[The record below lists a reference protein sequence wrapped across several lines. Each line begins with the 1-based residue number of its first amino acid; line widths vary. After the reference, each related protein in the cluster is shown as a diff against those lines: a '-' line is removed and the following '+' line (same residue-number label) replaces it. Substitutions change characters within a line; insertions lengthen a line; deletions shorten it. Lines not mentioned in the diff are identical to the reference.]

1 MLAIEKR
8 EFTCLGVNTPWRLQQ
23 MVNARGNISIKSRI
37 QISEHECFLAQSALI
52 VVGAHLLFSIAQP
65 QLILLTPYPP
75 HLFAAHG
82 CIFLPLGFNFIA
94 V

>member
-1 MLAIEKR
+1 MI
-8 EFTCLGVNTPWRLQQ
+8 
-23 MVNARGNISIKSRI
+23 NARGNISIKSRI
-37 QISEHECFLAQSALI
+37 QISEHECLLAQSALI
-52 VVGAHLLFSIAQP
+52 VVGAHLLFFIAQP

-75 HLFAAHG
+75 HLVAAHS

>member
-1 MLAIEKR
+1 
-8 EFTCLGVNTPWRLQQ
+8 

-37 QISEHECFLAQSALI
+37 QISEHECLLAQSALI
-52 VVGAHLLFSIAQP
+52 VVGAHLLIFIAQP
-65 QLILLTPYPP
+65 QLILLTPYLP
-75 HLFAAHG
+75 HLIAAHG